1 MNDNEPK
8 KGAVKKFIIK
18 HQIDFAIGACIV
30 TGTALLCGASYISG
44 RIDQYNADARGFG
57 KQLIRA
63 VDILDDDAKAAFIDT
78 FDGTPSTYSI

>member
-8 KGAVKKFIIK
+8 KGAVKKFIIE
-18 HQIDFAIGACIV
+18 HQTSLTIGACIF
-30 TGTALLCGASYISG
+30 TGTALLCGASYIAG

-63 VDILDDDAKAAFIDT
+63 VDILDDDTKTAFIDT
-78 FDGTPSTYSI
+78 FNGVSSTSSK